1 MSNYFNNAS
10 YELMEYLSKKLFSKS
25 KEIETLIKNI
35 SIHLPT
41 DSSIRISLNEVDT
54 ELKQASYAIK
64 ALITENKALNMK
76 IQASTFQSPKYN
88 YKPSSSI
95 TSAKKIRQTQPTIT
109 KKCRSIS
116 PDKKTKKDP
125 TDYSSEL
132 VMKIIQYPNTIVA
145 LTSEFGKNFMVKMMK
160 NDVSYDYLDKINDV
174 INQNIDKG
182 IIVSCA
188 RSTIPLRIK
197 MACKDK
203 NIYSYKKNQY
213 RKSNIY

>member
-1 MSNYFNNAS
+1 MSNFFNNAS

-35 SIHLPT
+35 SIQLPA
-41 DSSIRISLNEVDT
+41 DSSILVSLNDVDT

-76 IQASTFQSPKYN
+76 IQASVFQTPKVN
-88 YKPSSSI
+88 YKPSSSM
-95 TSAKKIRQTQPTIT
+95 TSAKKSKQVQPTCT

-116 PDKKTKKDP
+116 PEKITKKNP
-125 TDYSSEL
+125 VDYSSEL

-160 NDVSYDYLDKINDV
+160 NDVSYDYLEKINDI

-182 IIVSCA
+182 IIVSCG
-188 RSTIPLRIK
+188 RSSIPLRIK
-197 MACKDK
+197 MACKNK

>member
-1 MSNYFNNAS
+1 MSNFFNHAS
-10 YELMEYLSKKLFSKS
+10 YELMDYLSKKLFNKS

-35 SIHLPT
+35 SIRLPT
-41 DSSIRISLNEVDT
+41 DSSIIISLNEVDT

-76 IQASTFQSPKYN
+76 MQASTIQSPKFN
-88 YKPSSSI
+88 HKPTSSI
-95 TSAKKIRQTQPTIT
+95 TSDKKNKQAQSTST
-109 KKCRSIS
+109 KKYRSIS
-116 PDKKTKKDP
+116 PNKKTKKDP
-125 TDYSSEL
+125 ADYSSEL
-132 VMKIIQYPNTIVA
+132 VMKIIKYPNTIVA

-160 NDVSYDYLDKINDV
+160 NDVGSEYLDKINDV

-182 IIVSCA
+182 TIVSSV
-188 RSTIPLRIK
+188 RSNIPLRIK

-203 NIYSYKKNQY
+203 SIYSNKKNQF